1 MNIINELIAIVG
13 KRNIISGIIE
23 GVIFTAFLA
32 AVYWAAMLTPF
43 GR

>member
-13 KRNIISGIIE
+13 KRNIISGLIE
-23 GVIFTAFLA
+23 GVIFTAFLT
-32 AVYWAAMLTPF
+32 AVYWAAMLAPL